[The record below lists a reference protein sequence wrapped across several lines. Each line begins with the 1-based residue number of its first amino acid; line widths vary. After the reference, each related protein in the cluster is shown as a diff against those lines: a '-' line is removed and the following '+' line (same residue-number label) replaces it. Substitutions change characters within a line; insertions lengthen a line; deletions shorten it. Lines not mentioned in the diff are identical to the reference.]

1 MRGASGLAGGSGGSR
16 HVRNI
21 NAHDR
26 AASAARFLILV
37 QAVLDAVG
45 ETGVFDDAVGAAVK
59 KSGLM
64 DTLVEWGTS
73 MKDTGKI

>member
-1 MRGASGLAGGSGGSR
+1 MG
-16 HVRNI
+16 
-21 NAHDR
+21 
-26 AASAARFLILV
+26 V

-64 DTLVEWGTS
+64 DTLIEENF
-73 MKDTGKI
+73 GKT